1 MTSPKA
7 RIRLGKLLAGTM
19 LSAGLLA
26 AAPALAQ
33 EVQATAPPAAAP
45 SNSAPSTSAMTNL
58 IRILVQNKVIGQDA
72 ADALMKQAETEAA
85 QARARQ
91 PAPTQMAALP
101 PPAPGAVRIPYV
113 PEVVKNQIR
122 DEVRAEVLDEVKN
135 ERWAL
140 PNLVPEWVSR
150 VEWSGDLRVRD
161 QQDLY
166 GDRNIGTGN
175 QPGLI
180 DYAAFNA
187 NGPTDINPTLN
198 PNGIPLLNTTRDRN
212 STQLRARLGVLAHV
226 DDRVDVGI
234 RLATGSTNSPVS
246 TNQALG
252 GGLSKKDIWLDQA
265 FVDLRPA
272 DWATIT
278 LGRMPNP
285 FMYTDLVYDDDLN
298 FDGIAARYGWHVSGD
313 DEGFGVKGV
322 FGAFP
327 LDYVSNSFPNNSAF
341 KEEDHTKW
349 LLAAQIEGDWKSETL
364 NARLGVAY
372 YDFHAIQGQLSEPC
386 FLYTGIKQCSSD
398 PSRPA
403 FMQKGNTLF
412 LLRSIVPDPANPL
425 NFAQPQFVGLT
436 MDYKLLDL
444 TAAID
449 WNAFGPYHLTLVGD
463 YVRNLAYDPKDAC
476 RYHPEGIPVNN
487 VVPGLDPAQNAVYFD
502 PCQPPPTT
510 PPGIGPARFQS
521 GPTGWMAKATFGY
534 PKTRAWGQWNV
545 AVGYKYLQPDAVVDA
560 YTDSDFHLGGT
571 NAEGYFISGS
581 LGLFNNTWLTARWLS
596 ANEVYGPPLQIDVG
610 QIDLNIA
617 F

>member
-1 MTSPKA
+1 MTSLKA
-7 RIRLGKLLAGTM
+7 RSMGKLLAGTM
-19 LSAGLLA
+19 FSIGLIA
-26 AAPALAQ
+26 AAPAFAQ
-33 EVQATAPPAAAP
+33 EVQATARAGAQP
-45 SNSAPSTSAMTNL
+45 SASAPSTSAMTNL
-58 IRILVQNKVIGQDA
+58 IRLLVQNKVISQDA
-72 ADALMKQAETEAA
+72 ADALTRQAEAEAV
-85 QARARQ
+85 QARAAQ
-91 PAPTQMAALP
+91 PAGPAQTQQAALP
-101 PPAPGAVRIPYV
+101 PPAQGSVRVAYV
-113 PEVVKNQIR
+113 PETVKNQIR

-140 PNLVPEWVSR
+140 PNLVPDWVSR
-150 VEWSGDLRVRD
+150 IEWSGDLRVRD

-166 GDRNIGTGN
+166 GNGN
-175 QPGLI
+175 VGSGGQDGLI
-180 DYAAFNA
+180 DYAAFNG
-187 NGPTDINPTLN
+187 NGPTDINPITN

-212 STQLRARLGVLAHV
+212 STQLRARLAMLAHV
-226 DDRVDVGI
+226 EDRVDVGI
-234 RLATGSTNSPVS
+234 RIATGSTNSPVS

-252 GGLSKKDIWLDQA
+252 GGLSKKDLWLDQA

-285 FMYTDLVYDDDLN
+285 FMSTDLVYDDDLN
-298 FDGIAARYGWHVSGD
+298 FDGVAAKYGWNVGGD
-313 DEGFGVKGV
+313 AEGFGVKGV

-327 LDYVSNSFPNNSAF
+327 LDYVSNPFPSNSSV
-341 KEEDHTKW
+341 KEADRTKW
-349 LLAAQIEGDWKSETL
+349 LLAAQLEGDWRSEKL

-372 YDFHAIQGQLSEPC
+372 YDFHDIQGQLSDPC
-386 FLYTGIKQCSSD
+386 YLYTGIKQCSSD

-425 NFAQPQFVGLT
+425 NFAQPQFVGLS

-444 TAAID
+444 NLALD

-463 YVRNLAYDPKDAC
+463 YVRNLAYDAKDIC

-487 VVPGLDPAQNAVYFD
+487 VQPGLDSAFQPVWFD
-502 PCQPPPTT
+502 PCTAPPA
-510 PPGIGPARFQS
+510 GISAAKFQS
-521 GPTGWMAKATFGY
+521 GPNGWMAKATFGY
-534 PKTRAWGQWNV
+534 PKTRAWGEWNV
-545 AVGYKYLQPDAVVDA
+545 SVGYKYLQPDAVVDG

-571 NAEGYFISGS
+571 NAQGYFIAGS

-610 QIDLNIA
+610 QVDLNIA